1 MHPFKSS
8 KAVTLLLSLLFVS
21 SAVLAKNAPKPS
33 PAAGSAPAVEVR
45 ALWVD
50 GFGPGI
56 RTPEEAQQLIAN
68 AKKIGINTLIVQV
81 RRRADSLYR
90 GGPEPMIEEFPIDPA
105 FDPLQNI
112 IDLGH
117 KEGMEVHAWINA
129 MTVWKNQDPPKD
141 PNHIFNLHGPKATG
155 RDNWLT
161 GNPGGEVLFPVGY
174 FLDAGNPDAV
184 EHLVKVYT
192 NVVRKYAVDG
202 IHFDYIRY
210 PETEGKGP
218 EAGVGY
224 NPISLERF
232 HRARGRTDKP
242 EPTDAQW
249 NDWRRQQVTQLV
261 RRVYLESKAIN
272 PKIKV
277 SAATIAWGQPPN
289 TELEYQTKAAP
300 MRLVFQD
307 WLGWMK
313 NGFLDMAVPMNYS
326 READPRT
333 RDFFTGWINYE
344 KQHKAGRFL
353 VVGVGSYMNSS
364 EGTLAQIQRVRQPA
378 NGAVADGV
386 SFFSYGSF
394 LRASNTQNE
403 SSPAVQTV
411 SQTKAQNDDNR
422 PRRAGTTFDC
432 LIAGEKAPFAKPA
445 ALPKAT
451 WIEQPTLGMLAGT
464 IRDKS
469 GAMDGAKLEV
479 RKAGGWPWRHVDRV
493 LADGNGF
500 FGMANLK
507 PGKYEVAFKTAAAR
521 TKSVA
526 EVVPGKVA
534 QISLVV
540 Q

>member
-1 MHPFKSS
+1 MYSLKPS
-8 KAVTLLLSLLFVS
+8 KALSAFLLFLLFVS
-21 SAVLAKNAPKPS
+21 SAAQATDAPKPS
-33 PAAGSAPAVEVR
+33 QSAPQAEVR

-56 RTPEEAQQLIAN
+56 RTPEEARQLIAN

-112 IDLGH
+112 IDLAH
-117 KEGMEVHAWINA
+117 KEGMEVHAWMNA
-129 MTVWKNQDPPKD
+129 MTVWKKQDAPKD
-141 PNHIFNLHGPKATG
+141 PKHIFNLHGPKATG

-161 GNPGGEVLFPVGY
+161 ANPGGEVLFPVGY
-174 FLDAGNPDAV
+174 FLDAGNPDVV

-210 PETEGKGP
+210 PETEDKDP
-218 EAGVGY
+218 DVGVGY

-232 HRARGRTDKP
+232 YRATGRTDNPKP
-242 EPTDAQW
+242 SDPRW
-249 NDWRRQQVTQLV
+249 NDWRRQQISQLV

-277 SAATIAWGQPPN
+277 SAATIAWGQSPN

-326 READPRT
+326 RETDPRT

-353 VVGVGSYMNSS
+353 VIGVGSYMNSS

-378 NGAVADGV
+378 NGAVADGI

-394 LRASNTQNE
+394 LRASNMQDE

-411 SQTKAQNDDNR
+411 SQTNVQNGNDR
-422 PRRAGTTFDC
+422 PRQAGATFDC
-432 LIAGEKAPFAKPA
+432 LITGDNAPFVKPA
-445 ALPKAT
+445 TLPKAT

-464 IRDKS
+464 IRDNS
-469 GAMDGAKLEV
+469 GAIDGAKLEV
-479 RKAGGWPWRHVDRV
+479 RKAGWWPWRHTDKVV
-493 LADGNGF
+493 ADGNGF

-507 PGKYEVAFKTAAAR
+507 PGKYEVAFKTGAAR

-534 QISLVV
+534 QVSLTVP
-540 Q
+540 